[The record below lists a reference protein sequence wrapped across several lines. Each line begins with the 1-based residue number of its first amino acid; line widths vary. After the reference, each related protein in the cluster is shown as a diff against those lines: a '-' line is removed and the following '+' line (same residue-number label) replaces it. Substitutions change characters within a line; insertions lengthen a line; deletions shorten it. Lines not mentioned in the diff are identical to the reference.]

1 MPYKTRRRGKKSFFS
16 KKRGKTRKMKNSR
29 GRLCKSKMTS
39 CCPHM
44 APNSEGGLVTYAAT
58 TRMKLLHYKKKK
70 YKLYTCCSMCATMM
84 NELSKNDVKRFDRL
98 YKVKKTKNGDLK
110 LANRHTKKYVQIAKR
125 VH

>member
-16 KKRGKTRKMKNSR
+16 KKRGKTRKRKNSR
-29 GRLCKSKMTS
+29 GRSCKSKKMTS

-44 APNSEGGLVTYAAT
+44 PPNSKGEYAAT

-84 NELSKNDVKRFDRL
+84 NELAKNDVKRFDREH
-98 YKVKKTKNGDLK
+98 KVKKTERGHLK